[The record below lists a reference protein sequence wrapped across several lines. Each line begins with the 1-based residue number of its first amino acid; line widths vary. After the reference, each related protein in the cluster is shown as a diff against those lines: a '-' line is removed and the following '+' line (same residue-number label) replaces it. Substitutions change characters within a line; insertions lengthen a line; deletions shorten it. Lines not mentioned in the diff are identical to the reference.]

1 VSVKLPSV
9 SYIYP
14 PTIPSIEIAGSVQQ
28 FPVRRVYCVGWNYAE
43 HVREMGEEPEREPP
57 VFFMKPPDALVPNGG
72 KVEYPPATENFHY
85 EIELVVA
92 IGASGTQINAN
103 AARDIVYGYAVGL
116 DMTRRDLQAHAK
128 KHGQPW
134 ALSKSFDQSAPIS
147 AVHPA
152 IDAGHLEHGRIWLEV
167 NGETRQ
173 DGDLS
178 QMIWGV
184 PEIIQC
190 LSGFF
195 KLQPGD
201 LIFTGTPAGV
211 SPVVRGDRLRGGIEG
226 LDILEITLS

>member
-1 VSVKLPSV
+1 
-9 SYIYP
+9 
-14 PTIPSIEIAGSVQQ
+14 
-28 FPVRRVYCVGWNYAE
+28 
-43 HVREMGEEPEREPP
+43 
-57 VFFMKPPDALVPNGG
+57 
-72 KVEYPPATENFHY
+72 
-85 EIELVVA
+85 
-92 IGASGTQINAN
+92 
-103 AARDIVYGYAVGL
+103 
-116 DMTRRDLQAHAK
+116 MTRRDLQAHAK

-152 IDAGHLEHGRIWLEV
+152 VDAGHLERGRIWLEV

-173 DGDLS
+173 DGDLA
-178 QMIWGV
+178 QMIWGI

-195 KLQPGD
+195 ELQPGD